1 MRLTESN
8 QGCPAEQGFLAL
20 PVASLDGLRGRF
32 LISEATVFTSRA
44 VGLTANLNPMMHNQQ
59 PMA

>member
-1 MRLTESN
+1 MRLTKSKR
-8 QGCPAEQGFLAL
+8 GYPAEQGSLAL
-20 PVASLDGLRGRF
+20 PVASLSGLCGRF